1 LQNINKRKKWKSLKK
16 GGAKKRKEGR
26 HNIYKLLS
34 CQDVHK
40 LEQVQRHVT
49 RKKKKN
55 ATNWVLGSNDEKC
68 QRKVVGKHKA
78 HNQWKATILMRTKRK
93 AQKLNILKPK
103 SSPKH
108 KAFGENM

>member
-1 LQNINKRKKWKSLKK
+1 MQRKEKK
-16 GGAKKRKEGR
+16 GDIIFR
-26 HNIYKLLS
+26 NCWS

-49 RKKKKN
+49 RKNKKN

-78 HNQWKATILMRTKRK
+78 HNWWKATTLMRTKRK

-103 SSPKH
+103 PSPKH